1 MTCCSES
8 NMVLELSLRAPLIC
22 LLIGTGC
29 TFPAPDYRYP
39 YPGGG
44 PSSGLSNLQSEAFH
58 YPLVSLMYEDAPE
71 RGGSPPGSQ
80 SPSGPVASL
89 PARRSVPIY
98 EPKKFVVT
106 YDSSSDESSPPE
118 VQSPG
123 PWFSSLGAVRKP
135 PSVSVNPRSA
145 LRTSERPHVVFGSR
159 PVYEAL
165 LPPRG
170 VRYAGGNSASYRSSP
185 FNPAFAWD
193 ERLAAGPSALFYLG
207 GWTPRHLPDAS
218 SWNTDEVPVSK
229 AELPYLPPAS
239 YIVQSRNRYQR
250 AAEVLSHSKYSDDTF
265 KHIHPSKSPDLPESE
280 GPKVH

>member
-1 MTCCSES
+1 M
-8 NMVLELSLRAPLIC
+8 SL
-22 LLIGTGC
+22 T
-29 TFPAPDYRYP
+29 
-39 YPGGG
+39 
-44 PSSGLSNLQSEAFH
+44 
-58 YPLVSLMYEDAPE
+58 YEDAPE
-71 RGGSPPGSQ
+71 HCGSHAGSQ
-80 SPSGPVASL
+80 SPSSPIASL
-89 PARRSVPIY
+89 PAPRSVPMY

-123 PWFSSLGAVRKP
+123 PWFSSLGPVRKP

-145 LRTSERPHVVFGSR
+145 LRTSGRPHVVFRSR

-170 VRYAGGNSASYRSSP
+170 VRYAAGSGGNSASYRSSP

-193 ERLAAGPSALFYLG
+193 EQLAAGPSALFYLG

-218 SWNTDEVPVSK
+218 VWNTDEVPVSMT
-229 AELPYLPPAS
+229 ELPYLPAS

-265 KHIHPSKSPDLPESE
+265 KHIHPSESPDLPEAES
-280 GPKVH
+280 PKVQ